1 MLPTKAERKREM
13 EKKSNAGV
21 LKFFGIVMILFAII
35 YAVVGTLAIA
45 GFAEGIL
52 PGHETQEIIIIVLAY
67 AVAVLSLICGIA
79 CVKGSFGVCRAF
91 GLLFAVVGLV
101 SLIYMQVTQS
111 SFNLFDCIA
120 MVLGVAIY
128 YLARQEQ

>member
-1 MLPTKAERKREM
+1 M

-45 GFAEGIL
+45 GVAEGIL
-52 PGHETQEIIIIVLAY
+52 PGHETQEIIIVLAY

-128 YLARQEQ
+128 YLAKQEQ